1 MGLVT
6 AACFADAGH
15 DVAGVDTD
23 SVKVEALR
31 SGRVPV
37 FEPEL
42 ELERSGDRQADVKA
56 NIQRLMHI
64 FEGWVRRYPESY
76 WWFNRKW
83 DGV

>member
-1 MGLVT
+1 MYIVREGGMRQRL
-6 AACFADAGH
+6 
-15 DVAGVDTD
+15 
-23 SVKVEALR
+23 
-31 SGRVPV
+31 V